1 MAYNCPFVFYD
12 VFFIRHYKMLHYV
25 LTDLTVAQILKTQV
39 CLSQQ
44 CGAAV
49 ILAFLFWHRL
59 RRKLDFDSGSFSTK
73 ALAPYRCKK
82 CGADITFGRGVA
94 PA

>member
-12 VFFIRHYKMLHYV
+12 VFFIRHYKLLHYV
-25 LTDLTVAQILKTQV
+25 PNDLTVAQLLKTQV

-49 ILAFLFWHRL
+49 ILAVLLWHSLRL
-59 RRKLDFDSGSFSTK
+59 KLDFDSGS
-73 ALAPYRCKK
+73 PYRCKK